1 MASSHQVKAEIGVV
15 RTAAMNPLDEN
26 PRKLMSLKLHLDEQK
41 ISIEKSLSLCRRFH
55 GMLKAF
61 YNY

>member
-1 MASSHQVKAEIGVV
+1 
-15 RTAAMNPLDEN
+15 MNPLDEN